1 MSASTSAAVL
11 PPIETLSYSIA
22 GCSDH
27 SGHYVA
33 ENIMVDRP
41 QDQASRWSGA
51 QQPPTTKE
59 WILLRLE
66 TLSVVKSITFGKFHK
81 KHPCNVKEFKLY
93 VGLSPDHM
101 IKVLHSGLKD
111 DTTPETFPVA
121 HVNRDGATFP
131 TRFIKIVPLSAYE
144 HSFHISIWYVSIAG
158 VTEPSYVERVR
169 ARYDEHRETVVL
181 RQILKHLRERCLLTP
196 YRAVLSRSQIQLEH
210 PIVTALHTS
219 LVLKG
224 NWTEAESLI
233 TRASSAGLFHS
244 YIQSCRPHA
253 QWKRLHGV
261 DADGDAPSGRGGHAM
276 CLDPDNGHIYLFGG
290 WDGSK
295 TLDDFWVYDVTSER
309 WRIISHSTSA
319 EKNGPVARSCHK
331 MVFDTKSGCIYLLGR
346 LGDGDVVSRPEGED
360 ALRRAGER
368 VGVVGE
374 GRSTP
379 YCSEFFRYHTRGL
392 DADKWDLLSF
402 DTAASGGPP
411 LIFDHQMVMDCDA
424 QILFVSG
431 GRVVDGDWDSP
442 KYSGLYSYNVRTS
455 KWKLLQPQQV
465 PSSSSSQSSVSPR
478 FGHSMVLDP
487 LTHTLFIFAG
497 QRDDKYISDMYA
509 YDITSNTMTEL
520 FRNFST
526 SGGPDACFTQRA
538 VIDAGLR
545 EIYVFC
551 GLTRAQQSSALT
563 MLRSD
568 TPNWVYQYA
577 QPSEPGKWTQI
588 LPEPDLGSHFGND
601 GEPSEVPLPRY
612 AHQVVYDEGTK
623 RVYMHGGNAGEGRGM
638 DEEEKE
644 NEGVIAREGSGGGN
658 TRTGGEGNVEHGN
671 GSGNGGEERLT
682 MREMRLDDF
691 WVMKLIRVAPE
702 EVIRQAKYQIRSQR
716 FREMCEEQPAVK
728 ALRYLQT
735 DVSEVVDHNNPEET
749 SIFRSLLAH
758 LLAPAT
764 PLVIEDPSLM
774 SRDVVERHE
783 PPKKRSRP
791 NTPDEAW
798 TNVIDG
804 DGDLSPINRSP
815 GYAPSSPL
823 PPFNTLIGTTQKRNR
838 NILQMDEEAEEAT
851 FRDGSTKPLSAE
863 RFRQRTEVF
872 EGLLVFVGEDAKQ
885 PEGSLLDLVDAENGL

>member
-1 MSASTSAAVL
+1 
-11 PPIETLSYSIA
+11 
-22 GCSDH
+22 
-27 SGHYVA
+27 
-33 ENIMVDRP
+33 
-41 QDQASRWSGA
+41 
-51 QQPPTTKE
+51 
-59 WILLRLE
+59 
-66 TLSVVKSITFGKFHK
+66 
-81 KHPCNVKEFKLY
+81 VKEFKLY

-101 IKVLHSGLKD
+101 IQVLHAGLKD
-111 DTTPETFPVA
+111 DTTPETFSVT

-131 TRFIKIVPLSAYE
+131 TRFIKIVPLSAYG
-144 HSFHISIWYVSIAG
+144 HSFHSSIWYVSVAG
-158 VTEPSYVERVR
+158 VTEPSYVER
-169 ARYDEHRETVVL
+169 HRETVVL
-181 RQILKHLRERCLLTP
+181 RQILKHLRERRLLTP

-219 LVLKG
+219 LVLQG
-224 NWTEAESLI
+224 NWTEAESLL
-233 TRASSAGLFHS
+233 TQASSAGLFHS

-261 DADGDAPSGRGGHAM
+261 DADGDVPSRRGGHAM

-295 TLDDFWVYDVTSER
+295 SLGDFWVYDVTSER
-309 WRIISHSTSA
+309 WRVISHSTSS

-368 VGVVGE
+368 VVGE
-374 GRSTP
+374 GRSMP

-392 DADKWDLLSF
+392 DAGKWDLLSF

-455 KWKLLQPQQV
+455 KWKLLQPQQT
-465 PSSSSSQSSVSPR
+465 PLPSSQSSISPR

-497 QRDDKYISDMYA
+497 QRDDKYFSDMYA
-509 YDITSNTMTEL
+509 YDVTSNTMTEL
-520 FRNFST
+520 FSNFST

-563 MLRSD
+563 VLRSD
-568 TPNWVYQYA
+568 TPNWVYQYT

-588 LPEPDLGSHFGND
+588 LPEPEPESRVGGD

-644 NEGVIAREGSGGGN
+644 NEEVVAGEGNGGGEN
-658 TRTGGEGNVEHGN
+658 ARTGGDGDGDGDGGNGG
-671 GSGNGGEERLT
+671 GSGNGGMEEERPRV
-682 MREMRLDDF
+682 REMRLDDF
-691 WVMKLIRVAPE
+691 WVMKLIRAAPD
-702 EVIRQAKYQIRSQR
+702 EVIRRARCQIRRQK
-716 FREMCEEQPAVK
+716 FREMCEEQPPLK

-764 PLVIEDPSLM
+764 PLVIDDPSVT
-774 SRDVVERHE
+774 SRDVIEPHE

-798 TNVIDG
+798 TDVIDG
-804 DGDLSPINRSP
+804 DDDGELSPVNPSA

-823 PPFNTLIGTTQKRNR
+823 PPFNTLVGTQKRNR
-838 NILQMDEEAEEAT
+838 SILQMDEDAEEAT
-851 FRDGSTKPLSAE
+851 FRDGDTKPLSAE